1 VRGLAPRYGKHGDR
15 RLPLAAVFELLRP
28 GSAAGQDSV
37 FAPSESLQQA
47 AYFQASLHSTESW
60 QPWVERARQGQPL
73 LVRWRWRLQ
82 LVLAQHRRRSTLR
95 LSSSLQLLHLSL
107 SQVAVFTCQ
116 RVLHCHCTIIT
127 ESCNGPYG
135 SFSLPLIHCTSSEA
149 DLHTSSNSLS
159 ESALC
164 CAGQWSC
171 QSELWV
177 WPVEPDQLSLW
188 QGSIHQCQQPLPGG
202 LTSGR
207 LWGVL
212 PVDL

>member
-1 VRGLAPRYGKHGDR
+1 MGQK
-15 RLPLAAVFELLRP
+15 
-28 GSAAGQDSV
+28 GSARAALACTLAV
-37 FAPSESLQQA
+37 AFAACPSTAQTTFNATAVQFA
-47 AYFQASLHSTESW
+47 AAE
-60 QPWVERARQGQPL
+60 VK
-73 LVRWRWRLQ
+73 
-82 LVLAQHRRRSTLR
+82 
-95 LSSSLQLLHLSL
+95 LLHLSL
-107 SQVAVFTCQ
+107 SKFAVFTCQ
-116 RVLHCHCTIIT
+116 WVLHCHCTIIT

-207 LWGVL
+207 LWAVL